1 MTMNS
6 LADKIQSFG
15 DLPIAVLG
23 DLIADVYISGT
34 TSRISREAPVLIV
47 REESRE
53 VRLGGAAN
61 VAANLSAMG
70 GRPVPIGLVGADTEG
85 ERLLEILGQRGIP
98 TNWILRTQEHFT
110 TAKTRVLAG
119 GQNTVRQ
126 QMLRV
131 DRVHEGP
138 PPLQLQKALVE
149 VLREAL
155 DGVAALVISD
165 YGEGVVEE
173 LVREEAL
180 NVARERGIM
189 VLADSRR
196 RIEQFTKL
204 RALVPNEPELSAV
217 TGIELKTL
225 ADVEQAGRILLARSG
240 CDCLLVKRGRNGM
253 GLFVPGQPTKM
264 IPAFGS
270 VEVADVT
277 GAGDTVL
284 SAFALALMAQ
294 ADPVDAMLL
303 ANVAGGIKVTKS
315 GTAVVTAQELLNAL
329 KELP

>member
-1 MTMNS
+1 MKT
-6 LADKIQSFG
+6 LAEKIQSFG

-61 VAANLSAMG
+61 VAANLRAMG
-70 GRPVPIGLVGADTEG
+70 GRPVPIGLVGADPEG
-85 ERLLEILGQRGIP
+85 ERLLEMLGQGGIS
-98 TNWILRTQEHFT
+98 THGILQTEEHFT
-110 TAKTRVLAG
+110 TVKTRVVAG

-138 PPLQLQKALVE
+138 PPVHLQKRLVDE
-149 VLREAL
+149 LRLAL

-165 YGEGVVEE
+165 YAEGVVEA

-180 NVARERGIM
+180 KEARARGLV

-196 RIEQFTKL
+196 RIAQFSNL
-204 RALVPNEPELSAV
+204 DALVPNEPELAAI
-217 TGIELKTL
+217 TGIDLKQS
-225 ADVEQAGRILLARSG
+225 ADVERAGRELLTRSN
-240 CDCLLVKRGRNGM
+240 CRCLLVKRGRNGM
-253 GLFVPGQPTKM
+253 ALFLPGQPAKL

-284 SAFALALMAQ
+284 AAFALALTAK
-294 ADPVDAMLL
+294 ADPADAMLL
-303 ANVAGGIKVTKS
+303 ANMAGGIKVTKS
-315 GTAVVTAQELLNAL
+315 GTAVVTAQELLSAL

>member
-1 MTMNS
+1 MNA
-6 LADKIQSFG
+6 LVEKIKSFKG
-15 DLPIAVLG
+15 LPIAVLG

-70 GRPVPIGLVGADTEG
+70 GKPVPIGIVGADTEG
-85 ERLLEILGQRGIP
+85 ERLLELLGQRGIP
-98 TNWILRTQEHFT
+98 TDGILRTKEHFT
-110 TAKTRVLAG
+110 TTKTRVVAG
-119 GQNTVRQ
+119 GRNTVRQ

-138 PPLQLQKALVE
+138 PTVQLQKALVAE
-149 VLREAL
+149 LRQAL
-155 DGVAALVISD
+155 DGVCGLIISD

-180 NVARERGIM
+180 KEARGRDLV

-196 RIEQFTKL
+196 RIAEFKNL
-204 RALVPNEPELSAV
+204 HALVPNEPELAAV
-217 TGIELKTL
+217 TGIDIKHN
-225 ADVEQAGRILLARSG
+225 ADVERAGRELLARSN
-240 CDCLLVKRGRNGM
+240 CRCLLLKRGRNGM
-253 GLFVPGQPTKM
+253 GLFLPGQPAKL

-284 SAFALALMAQ
+284 STFALALTAK
-294 ADPVDAMLL
+294 ADPADAMLL
-303 ANVAGGIKVTKS
+303 ANMAGGIKVTKS
-315 GTAVVTAQELLNAL
+315 GTAVVTAQELLSAV